1 MALGKKTK
9 RVVDAEG
16 VAHVNATFNNTLIT
30 ITDAHGNAVSWGTAG
45 KAGFKGSKK
54 STPFAATVAG
64 EQCAREAMSAG
75 VRRVHVRVQGP
86 GSGRE
91 SAIQALA
98 AAGLQVKSIK
108 DVTPIPHNGCRPPK
122 RRRVGSMRYTGP
134 SCRQCRRE
142 GTKLFL
148 KGTKCF
154 TEKCPVE
161 RRPYAPGQHGQ
172 NTARRRKV
180 SEYAKQLRE
189 KQKIK
194 RIYGLS
200 ERQFRNTF
208 ERVST
213 LPGVT
218 GHNLLAALESRLDNI
233 VYRMGFAASRK
244 AARQL
249 IRHRHVEVN
258 GKSVDV
264 PSFVVEPGQE
274 VRVRQ
279 KSRELVIVQ
288 AALEVAARGASP
300 AWIAVDKDTFS
311 GRMLER
317 PQRQSIPIAAQ
328 EQLVV
333 ELYSK

>member
-1 MALGKKTK
+1 MG
-9 RVVDAEG
+9 
-16 VAHVNATFNNTLIT
+16 
-30 ITDAHGNAVSWGTAG
+30 
-45 KAGFKGSKK
+45 
-54 STPFAATVAG
+54 
-64 EQCAREAMSAG
+64 
-75 VRRVHVRVQGP
+75 
-86 GSGRE
+86 
-91 SAIQALA
+91 
-98 AAGLQVKSIK
+98 
-108 DVTPIPHNGCRPPK
+108 
-122 RRRVGSMRYTGP
+122 RYTGP

-161 RRPYAPGQHGQ
+161 RRPYPPGQHGQ
-172 NTARRRKV
+172 ATARRRKV

-194 RIYGLS
+194 RIYGIS

-208 ERVST
+208 EKVA
-213 LPGVT
+213 GQQGIT

-233 VYRMGFAASRK
+233 VYRMGFAPSRK

-249 IRHRHVEVN
+249 IRHRHVEV
-258 GKSVDV
+258 KQRSVDI
-264 PSFVVEPGQE
+264 PSYLVQPGQE
-274 VRVRQ
+274 VRVRMA
-279 KSRELVIVQ
+279 SREQ
-288 AALEVAARGASP
+288 AAIMASMDQSSRGAPLS
-300 AWIAVDKDTFS
+300 WIAVDRESYS

-317 PQRQSIPIAAQ
+317 PARTSIPIAAQ

>member
-1 MALGKKTK
+1 MA
-9 RVVDAEG
+9 
-16 VAHVNATFNNTLIT
+16 
-30 ITDAHGNAVSWGTAG
+30 
-45 KAGFKGSKK
+45 
-54 STPFAATVAG
+54 
-64 EQCAREAMSAG
+64 
-75 VRRVHVRVQGP
+75 
-86 GSGRE
+86 
-91 SAIQALA
+91 
-98 AAGLQVKSIK
+98 
-108 DVTPIPHNGCRPPK
+108 
-122 RRRVGSMRYTGP
+122 RYTGP

-172 NTARRRKV
+172 ATARRRKA

-213 LPGVT
+213 LPGIT
-218 GHNLLAALESRLDNI
+218 GHNLLASLESRLDNV

-249 IRHRHVEVN
+249 IRHRHVDV
-258 GKSVDV
+258 GGRLVDI
-264 PSFVVEPGQE
+264 PSFVVDPGVE
-274 VRVRQ
+274 VKVRLA
-279 KSRELVIVQ
+279 SREHQGVV
-288 AALEVAARGASP
+288 AALEQSARGASLN
-300 AWIAVDKDTFS
+300 WIAVDRDTFT

-317 PQRQSIPIAAQ
+317 PTRPNIPIAAQ

>member
-1 MALGKKTK
+1 
-9 RVVDAEG
+9 
-16 VAHVNATFNNTLIT
+16 
-30 ITDAHGNAVSWGTAG
+30 
-45 KAGFKGSKK
+45 
-54 STPFAATVAG
+54 
-64 EQCAREAMSAG
+64 
-75 VRRVHVRVQGP
+75 
-86 GSGRE
+86 
-91 SAIQALA
+91 
-98 AAGLQVKSIK
+98 
-108 DVTPIPHNGCRPPK
+108 
-122 RRRVGSMRYTGP
+122 MRYTGP

-161 RRPYAPGQHGQ
+161 RRPYAPGAHGQ

-194 RIYGLS
+194 RIYGVS
-200 ERQFRNTF
+200 EQQFRNTF
-208 ERVST
+208 EKVNS
-213 LPGVT
+213 LPGIT
-218 GHNLLAALESRLDNI
+218 GHNLLAALESRLDNL

-244 AARQL
+244 AGRQL

-258 GKSVDV
+258 GKTVDI
-264 PSFVVEPGQE
+264 PSYVAQPGE
-274 VRVRQ
+274 EIRIRM
-279 KSRELVIVQ
+279 KSREQ
-288 AALEVAARGASP
+288 AAIMSAMDQASRGAPLS
-300 AWIAVDKDTFS
+300 WLAVDRESYS

-317 PQRQSIPIAAQ
+317 PARQSIPIAAQ

>member
-1 MALGKKTK
+1 MGRYLG
-9 RVVDAEG
+9 A
-16 VAHVNATFNNTLIT
+16 
-30 ITDAHGNAVSWGTAG
+30 
-45 KAGFKGSKK
+45 
-54 STPFAATVAG
+54 
-64 EQCAREAMSAG
+64 
-75 VRRVHVRVQGP
+75 
-86 GSGRE
+86 
-91 SAIQALA
+91 
-98 AAGLQVKSIK
+98 
-108 DVTPIPHNGCRPPK
+108 
-122 RRRVGSMRYTGP
+122 

-148 KGTKCF
+148 KATKCF

-172 NTARRRKV
+172 NTARRRKT

-194 RIYGLS
+194 RIYGVS

-208 ERVST
+208 EKVSSQ
-213 LPGVT
+213 PGIT
-218 GHNLLAALESRLDNI
+218 GHNLLAALESRLDNM

-249 IRHRHVEVN
+249 IRHRHVEVK
-258 GKSVDV
+258 GQRVDI
-264 PSFVVEPGQE
+264 PSYQVRPGEE
-274 VRVRQ
+274 VRVKQ
-279 KSRELVIVQ
+279 ASREIPVVVGAMDQ
-288 AALEVAARGASP
+288 SSRGAPLS
-300 AWIAVDKDTFS
+300 WIAVDKESFS
-311 GRMLER
+311 GRVLER

>member
-1 MALGKKTK
+1 
-9 RVVDAEG
+9 
-16 VAHVNATFNNTLIT
+16 
-30 ITDAHGNAVSWGTAG
+30 
-45 KAGFKGSKK
+45 
-54 STPFAATVAG
+54 
-64 EQCAREAMSAG
+64 
-75 VRRVHVRVQGP
+75 
-86 GSGRE
+86 
-91 SAIQALA
+91 
-98 AAGLQVKSIK
+98 
-108 DVTPIPHNGCRPPK
+108 
-122 RRRVGSMRYTGP
+122 MRYTGP

-172 NTARRRKV
+172 ATARRRKV

-200 ERQFRNTF
+200 ELQFRNTF

-213 LPGVT
+213 QQGIT
-218 GHNLLAALESRLDNI
+218 GHNLLAALESRLDNVI
-233 VYRMGFAASRK
+233 YRMGFAPSRK

-249 IRHRHVEVN
+249 IRHGHVDV
-258 GKSVDV
+258 KQRRMDV
-264 PSFVVEPGQE
+264 PSYSVRPGE
-274 VRVRQ
+274 EIRVRE
-279 KSRELVIVQ
+279 SARELPIVVGAMDQ
-288 AALEVAARGASP
+288 ASRGAP
-300 AWIAVDKDTFS
+300 LAWIAVDKESFS
-311 GRMLER
+311 GRMLEK

>member
-1 MALGKKTK
+1 
-9 RVVDAEG
+9 
-16 VAHVNATFNNTLIT
+16 
-30 ITDAHGNAVSWGTAG
+30 
-45 KAGFKGSKK
+45 
-54 STPFAATVAG
+54 
-64 EQCAREAMSAG
+64 
-75 VRRVHVRVQGP
+75 
-86 GSGRE
+86 
-91 SAIQALA
+91 
-98 AAGLQVKSIK
+98 
-108 DVTPIPHNGCRPPK
+108 
-122 RRRVGSMRYTGP
+122 MRYTGP

-172 NTARRRKV
+172 NTARRRKT

-194 RIYGLS
+194 RIYGVS
-200 ERQFRNTF
+200 EKQFRNTF
-208 ERVST
+208 ERVTT
-213 LPGVT
+213 LPGIT

-249 IRHRHVEVN
+249 IRHRHVEV
-258 GKSVDV
+258 GGRTVDIPSYLVV
-264 PSFVVEPGQE
+264 PGAEI
-274 VRVRQ
+274 RVRM
-279 KSRELVIVQ
+279 KSREQ
-288 AALEVAARGASP
+288 ASVMAAMDQSSRGAPLS
-300 AWIAVDKDTFS
+300 WIAVDRESFS

-317 PQRQSIPIAAQ
+317 PTRPNIPIAAQ

>member
-1 MALGKKTK
+1 MA
-9 RVVDAEG
+9 
-16 VAHVNATFNNTLIT
+16 
-30 ITDAHGNAVSWGTAG
+30 
-45 KAGFKGSKK
+45 
-54 STPFAATVAG
+54 
-64 EQCAREAMSAG
+64 
-75 VRRVHVRVQGP
+75 
-86 GSGRE
+86 
-91 SAIQALA
+91 
-98 AAGLQVKSIK
+98 
-108 DVTPIPHNGCRPPK
+108 
-122 RRRVGSMRYTGP
+122 RYTGP

-172 NTARRRKV
+172 NTARRKKM

-258 GKSVDV
+258 GKSVDI

-279 KSRELVIVQ
+279 KSRELALVKE
-288 AALEVAARGASP
+288 ALEVAARGASP
-300 AWIAVDKDTFS
+300 AWIAVDKDTCS

>member
-1 MALGKKTK
+1 
-9 RVVDAEG
+9 
-16 VAHVNATFNNTLIT
+16 
-30 ITDAHGNAVSWGTAG
+30 
-45 KAGFKGSKK
+45 
-54 STPFAATVAG
+54 
-64 EQCAREAMSAG
+64 
-75 VRRVHVRVQGP
+75 
-86 GSGRE
+86 
-91 SAIQALA
+91 
-98 AAGLQVKSIK
+98 
-108 DVTPIPHNGCRPPK
+108 
-122 RRRVGSMRYTGP
+122 MRYTGP

-172 NTARRRKV
+172 NTARRRKT

-194 RIYGLS
+194 RIYGVS

-208 ERVST
+208 ERVAP
-213 LPGVT
+213 LPGIT

-233 VYRMGFAASRK
+233 VYRMGFASSRK

-258 GKSVDV
+258 QKNVDV
-264 PSFVVEPGQE
+264 PSYLVKPGE
-274 VRVRQ
+274 EIRVRM
-279 KSRELVIVQ
+279 KSREQ
-288 AALEVAARGASP
+288 ASILMAMDQSSRGAPLS
-300 AWIAVDKDTFS
+300 WIAVDRATFS

-317 PQRQSIPIAAQ
+317 PARESIPIAAQ
-328 EQLVV
+328 EQLIV

>member
-1 MALGKKTK
+1 MG
-9 RVVDAEG
+9 
-16 VAHVNATFNNTLIT
+16 
-30 ITDAHGNAVSWGTAG
+30 
-45 KAGFKGSKK
+45 
-54 STPFAATVAG
+54 
-64 EQCAREAMSAG
+64 
-75 VRRVHVRVQGP
+75 
-86 GSGRE
+86 
-91 SAIQALA
+91 
-98 AAGLQVKSIK
+98 
-108 DVTPIPHNGCRPPK
+108 
-122 RRRVGSMRYTGP
+122 RYTGP

-172 NTARRRKV
+172 QTARRRKV

-194 RIYGLS
+194 RIYGVS
-200 ERQFRNTF
+200 EKQFRNTF
-208 ERVST
+208 ERVTT
-213 LPGVT
+213 LPGIT
-218 GHNLLAALESRLDNI
+218 GHNLLAALESRLDNM

-249 IRHRHVEVN
+249 IRHRHVEIA
-258 GKSVDV
+258 GKSVDI
-264 PSFVVEPGQE
+264 PSYLVKPGE
-274 VRVRQ
+274 EIRVRM
-279 KSRELVIVQ
+279 KSREQ
-288 AALEVAARGASP
+288 ASIMAAMDQASRGAPLS
-300 AWIAVDKDTFS
+300 WLAVDRESFS

-317 PQRQSIPIAAQ
+317 PSRPNIPIAAQ

>member
-1 MALGKKTK
+1 MA
-9 RVVDAEG
+9 
-16 VAHVNATFNNTLIT
+16 
-30 ITDAHGNAVSWGTAG
+30 
-45 KAGFKGSKK
+45 
-54 STPFAATVAG
+54 
-64 EQCAREAMSAG
+64 
-75 VRRVHVRVQGP
+75 
-86 GSGRE
+86 
-91 SAIQALA
+91 
-98 AAGLQVKSIK
+98 
-108 DVTPIPHNGCRPPK
+108 
-122 RRRVGSMRYTGP
+122 RYTGP

-172 NTARRRKV
+172 ATARRRKA

-208 ERVST
+208 ERVSS
-213 LPGVT
+213 LPGIT
-218 GHNLLAALESRLDNI
+218 GHNLLASLESRLDNV

-249 IRHRHVEVN
+249 IRHRHVDV
-258 GKSVDV
+258 GGRLVDI
-264 PSFVVEPGQE
+264 PSFVVDPGVE
-274 VRVRQ
+274 VKVRLG
-279 KSRELVIVQ
+279 SREHQGVV
-288 AALEVAARGASP
+288 ASLEQAARGATLN
-300 AWIAVDKDTFS
+300 WIAVDRETFT

-317 PQRQSIPIAAQ
+317 PTRPNIPIAAQ

>member
-1 MALGKKTK
+1 MA
-9 RVVDAEG
+9 
-16 VAHVNATFNNTLIT
+16 
-30 ITDAHGNAVSWGTAG
+30 
-45 KAGFKGSKK
+45 
-54 STPFAATVAG
+54 
-64 EQCAREAMSAG
+64 
-75 VRRVHVRVQGP
+75 
-86 GSGRE
+86 
-91 SAIQALA
+91 
-98 AAGLQVKSIK
+98 
-108 DVTPIPHNGCRPPK
+108 
-122 RRRVGSMRYTGP
+122 RYTGP

-172 NTARRRKV
+172 STARRRKS

-194 RIYGLS
+194 RIYGIS
-200 ERQFRNTF
+200 ELQFRNTF
-208 ERVST
+208 ERVASQT
-213 LPGVT
+213 GIA
-218 GHNLLAALESRLDNI
+218 GHNLLAALESRLDNM

-249 IRHRHVEVN
+249 VRHRHVEIN
-258 GKSVDV
+258 GKSVDI
-264 PSFVVEPGQE
+264 PSYLVQPGEE
-274 VRVRQ
+274 VRVRM
-279 KSRELVIVQ
+279 KSREQ
-288 AALEVAARGASP
+288 AAIMAAMDQSSRGAPLS
-300 AWIAVDKDTFS
+300 WLAVDRESFS

-317 PQRQSIPIAAQ
+317 PQRASIPIAAQ